1 MKGGGDVL
9 TITDGILQMAKE
21 NNGIVTTAMVVS
33 AGFSRGNLKY
43 LVDKGKL
50 DKSSRGVYILPE
62 VWEDELVNLQ
72 SRFKRGIFSH
82 ETALFLYDLTDRTP
96 NYYYMTFPSTYNLT
110 TAKKQNV
117 RCTQVIAPLY
127 ELGIETVRSPNGNLI
142 HTYCMERT
150 LCDILKPRCQ
160 MDIQVVTDA
169 FKRYVKRKDKNIPRL
184 SEYAKMFKVEY
195 KLRPYLE
202 VLI

>member
-1 MKGGGDVL
+1 MSV
-9 TITDGILQMAKE
+9 TDNIVQMAKE
-21 NNGIVTTAMVVS
+21 NNGIVTTAMVVA
-33 AGFSRGNLKY
+33 AGFSRGNLNY

-50 DKSSRGVYILPE
+50 EKSSRGVYILPE
-62 VWEDELVNLQ
+62 VWEDEFVNLQ

-96 NYYYMTFPSTYNLT
+96 NYYYMTFPSSYNLT
-110 TAKKQNV
+110 SVKKENV
-117 RCTQVIAPLY
+117 RCVQVVELLY
-127 ELGIETVRSPNGNLI
+127 ELGIETVYSPNGNLVNA
-142 HTYCMERT
+142 YCMERT

-160 MDIQVVTDA
+160 VDIQIITDV
-169 FKRYVKRKDKNIPRL
+169 FKRYARRRDRNIPKL
-184 SEYAKMFKVEY
+184 SEYAKLFRIEH